1 MHQPDAHA
9 RFFPRLKPK
18 NLHHSHPFSPIFF
31 GHKSCNPF
39 PRQSLSP
46 QNLSKPKPPPVFRS
60 QISSDCFTQIMD
72 QCELQQTFEIVSTPA
87 PRLKQSQHGD
97 AVRMVGHG
105 LNMAQSKLLL
115 PTSARLQLQSFE
127 QLPEIL

>member
-1 MHQPDAHA
+1 MEAIMAVLLPSWSV
-9 RFFPRLKPK
+9 FLWKYFPIRRA
-18 NLHHSHPFSPIFF
+18 
-31 GHKSCNPF
+31 
-39 PRQSLSP
+39 RQSLFP
-46 QNLSKPKPPPVFRS
+46 QNLSKTKPPPVFRS
-60 QISSDCFTQIMD
+60 QISSDCFIQIMD

-87 PRLKQSQHGD
+87 PRLKQAQHGD